1 VRHYRGARAA
11 KKSMKMNFA
20 VPFGFYGAGNIGD
33 ESTLQGF
40 ARLLSS
46 CDPNVRAWVGSGN
59 PSHTKRVEP
68 FFSYF
73 KNEGFD
79 PRRWLTK
86 RRASAHVFAGG
97 TPIMDVAGPWPL
109 NIVGPIVV
117 AACAS
122 GKPVVFIG
130 TGIEGLHRQASKRI
144 VSEVLAPTVIHW
156 SVRSERDKNRLVA
169 CNVPAERITA
179 AADLAWLL
187 DPVSADFGVDC
198 LRKLGVDPRGP
209 LLGVNINHERHM
221 TEREPLFFEKLT
233 AILDEIIVTHNVRV
247 IFLCNEVREEETF
260 DKAASERV
268 LRAMKHRDRALLVP
282 NEYRSPQQ
290 MLSLIACCRATLS
303 TRYHFCLFSALQK
316 VPFVALKRSDK
327 VDDLCWDFNW
337 PYGVSLDELSAASM
351 IEMFTDIERKKA
363 SLEGCMEKRAQTMR
377 QRALKNSIA
386 IDALVNESE
395 K

>member
-1 VRHYRGARAA
+1 
-11 KKSMKMNFA
+11 MNLA

-40 ARLLSS
+40 ARLTRGYE
-46 CDPNVRAWVGSGN
+46 PNLRVWVGSGN
-59 PSHTKRVEP
+59 PSHTARIEP
-68 FFSYF
+68 SFRYF
-73 KNEGFD
+73 HAVDFD
-79 PRRWLTK
+79 PRRWWTK

-97 TPIMDVAGPWPL
+97 TPIMDIAGPWPL
-109 NIVGPIVV
+109 NVVGPIV
-117 AACAS
+117 AAARAM
-122 GKPVVFIG
+122 GKPVAFVGIG
-130 TGIEGLHRQASKRI
+130 TEGLHRQESKRI
-144 VSEVLAPTVIHW
+144 VSEVLAPTVVHW
-156 SVRSERDKNRLVA
+156 SVRSERDKIRLVA

-187 DPVSADFGVDC
+187 DPVSADFGADC
-198 LRKLGVDPRGP
+198 LRKLGVDPSEP
-209 LLGVNINHERHM
+209 LVGVNINHEGHM

-233 AILDEIIVTHNVRV
+233 AILDEIIATHNVRV
-247 IFLCNEVREEETF
+247 IFMCNEVREEATF

-290 MLSLIACCRATLS
+290 MLSLVACCRATLS

-327 VDDLCWDFNW
+327 VEDLCWDFNW
-337 PYGVSLDELSAASM
+337 PYGVSLDELSAASV
-351 IEMFTDIERKKA
+351 IEMFSDIERKRA
-363 SLEGCMEKRAQTMR
+363 SLVGCMEKRAQTMR

-386 IDALVNESE
+386 IDALVKETE